1 MLARSVK
8 GLQNGHTLPVPVSLP
23 CPRSPPP
30 ALEALHGTRAVSTG
44 PDAFG
49 LDRPPWHADALCREY
64 PEARFFPAKGEHG
77 VVRAARLVCGRCLCR
92 DECLAFALADST
104 LVGVWGGT
112 TARQRAVMRR
122 EVRAG

>member
-1 MLARSVK
+1 M
-8 GLQNGHTLPVPVSLP
+8 T
-23 CPRSPPP
+23 
-30 ALEALHGTRAVSTG
+30 ALYTTASSSSTTG
-44 PDAFG
+44 AADTVG
-49 LDRPPWHADALCREY
+49 LDRPPWHADALCREH
-64 PEARFFPAKGEHG
+64 PEVRFFPAKGEHG

-92 DECLAFALADST
+92 DECLAFALADSS